1 MIMLHNLI
9 SFVTSSADFLRMGDG
24 VEKSHNDITNVLF
37 CGFHF
42 PASQNYTREYLKGY
56 PFIKVSLSLS
66 PPPIC
71 VSLFTCKPSA
81 QLTLSSCTVRFYLVL
96 RITLTL

>member
-1 MIMLHNLI
+1 
-9 SFVTSSADFLRMGDG
+9 MGDG

-66 PPPIC
+66 MC
-71 VSLFTCKPSA
+71 VYMQVISTIYIFFMHNQVLFGSHNY
-81 QLTLSSCTVRFYLVL
+81 F
-96 RITLTL
+96 